1 MPSAAS
7 GPPKPGE
14 PDFMSVFETNEP
26 MIAGQPG
33 RIAWTSAMPASDSAV
48 CCASAAGTE
57 TGPIAPIMMNGV
69 MFTIWLRSASIH
81 SDSSMRVSNISG
93 EFALIV
99 PNTAGSCSSTSG
111 PPSTI
116 SAIAI
121 ESSTPLRWICA
132 APTAR
137 SVFSYIAS

>member
-1 MPSAAS
+1 MLSDSNADWPSTAGLALRPPPPARQSTLWRRAIWPVARMPSAAS

-69 MFTIWLRSASIH
+69 MFTI
-81 SDSSMRVSNISG
+81 
-93 EFALIV
+93 
-99 PNTAGSCSSTSG
+99 
-111 PPSTI
+111 
-116 SAIAI
+116 
-121 ESSTPLRWICA
+121 
-132 APTAR
+132 
-137 SVFSYIAS
+137 